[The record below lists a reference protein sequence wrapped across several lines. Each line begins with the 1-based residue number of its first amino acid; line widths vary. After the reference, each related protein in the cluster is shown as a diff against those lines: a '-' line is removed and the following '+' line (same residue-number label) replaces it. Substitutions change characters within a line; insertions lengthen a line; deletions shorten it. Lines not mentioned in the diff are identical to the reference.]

1 VHKLSRPVIEP
12 LGKHHNRGDFDCGV
26 YELNR
31 YIKEQAGQDIK
42 KRIAASFILAGDA
55 PGVIAG
61 YYTLSAASVNVGEL
75 PEKTAKKLPRYPLMP
90 ATLIGRLA
98 VSKSYRKKG
107 CGELLL
113 MDALKRSLLSTRE
126 IGSVAVIVDAKDN
139 TAREFYI
146 YFQFIPLEGHHN
158 RLFLPMAVIEK
169 LFG

>member
-1 VHKLSRPVIEP
+1 MHKHSRPVIEP

-26 YELNR
+26 YELNC

-42 KRIAASFILAGDA
+42 KRIAASFILVGDA
-55 PGVIAG
+55 PGAIAG
-61 YYTLSAASVNVGEL
+61 YYTLSAASVNIGEL

-98 VSKSYRKKG
+98 VSKLYQKKG
-107 CGELLL
+107 YGELLL

-139 TAREFYI
+139 AAREFYT
-146 YFQFIPLEGHHN
+146 YFQFIALEGHRN
-158 RLFLPMAVIEK
+158 RLFLPMIVVEK